1 METIKQ
7 QEQNKVDALLKN
19 CGVFFAF
26 SDKQFAENKTPLQ
39 EGEKYVSIGGG
50 GYMPKSQVKN
60 FTDGMAEIRKWKQSE
75 IKRTKSEIKE
85 IEYELSNHECYYT
98 NDISVVVDMFKGV
111 YSEKMIRD
119 IFVKNCKIYANDSN

>member
-60 FTDGMAEIRKWKQSE
+60 FTNGMAEIRKWKQSE
-75 IKRTKSEIKE
+75 IKRIKLEIKE
-85 IEYELSNHECYYT
+85 IEYELNNHECYYT
-98 NDISVVVDMFKGV
+98 NDISVIVDMFKGV